1 MTIKKFEDILS
12 WQKAREL
19 NLIIYNHF
27 KNARDFGFR
36 DQILRASVS
45 IMNNI
50 AEGFERH
57 GNKEFRN
64 FLYIA
69 KGSCAEVRSMLY
81 LTFDLEYV
89 TKEQFVKMYGLS
101 IDISNLL
108 SGFIKTL

>member
-1 MTIKKFEDILS
+1 MAIKRFEEIIS

-27 KNARDFGFR
+27 KNSKDFGFR
-36 DQILRASVS
+36 DQIQRASVS

-50 AEGFERH
+50 AEGFERG

-64 FLYIA
+64 YLYISKA
-69 KGSCAEVRSMLY
+69 SCAEVRSMLY
-81 LTFDLEYV
+81 LALDLEFM
-89 TKEQFVKMYGLS
+89 TREQFAKTYGLS